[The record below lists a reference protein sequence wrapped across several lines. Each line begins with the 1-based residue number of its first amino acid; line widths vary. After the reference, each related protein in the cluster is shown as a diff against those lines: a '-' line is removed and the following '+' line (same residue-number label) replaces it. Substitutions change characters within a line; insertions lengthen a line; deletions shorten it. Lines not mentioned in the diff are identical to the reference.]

1 MSYDKYCWEDTQERE
16 EIRINKEIN
25 KTFVFPDTYRK
36 LQEAK
41 KMQTRDEY
49 AKELGFTDYESLEDS
64 VEELKENNIPIDFKA
79 FGYESDGR
87 E

>member
-1 MSYDKYCWEDTQERE
+1 MSYDKYCDEETEARE

-25 KTFVFPDTYRK
+25 NTFVFPNTYRK
-36 LQEAK
+36 LKDASSTK
-41 KMQTRDEY
+41 VR
-49 AKELGFTDYESLEDS
+49 ES
-64 VEELKENNIPIDFKA
+64 NIPIDFKA

>member
-1 MSYDKYCWEDTQERE
+1 MSYDKYCDEETEARE

-25 KTFVFPDTYRK
+25 NTFVFPDTYRK
-36 LQEAK
+36 LKDVSNIKVQE
-41 KMQTRDEY
+41 
-49 AKELGFTDYESLEDS
+49 S
-64 VEELKENNIPIDFKA
+64 NIPIDFKA

>member
-1 MSYDKYCWEDTQERE
+1 MSYDKYCDEETEARE

-25 KTFVFPDTYRK
+25 NTFVFPTAYKK
-36 LQEAK
+36 LKDASSTKVQ
-41 KMQTRDEY
+41 
-49 AKELGFTDYESLEDS
+49 
-64 VEELKENNIPIDFKA
+64 ENNIPINFKA

>member
-1 MSYDKYCWEDTQERE
+1 MGYDEYCWKDTQERE
-16 EIRINKEIN
+16 EIQINKEIN

-36 LQEAK
+36 LKDASSTK
-41 KMQTRDEY
+41 VR
-49 AKELGFTDYESLEDS
+49 ES
-64 VEELKENNIPIDFKA
+64 NIPIDFKA

>member
-1 MSYDKYCWEDTQERE
+1 MGYDKYCWEDTQERE

-25 KTFVFPDTYRK
+25 NTFVFPDTYRK
-36 LQEAK
+36 LKDASSAKVQE
-41 KMQTRDEY
+41 
-49 AKELGFTDYESLEDS
+49 S
-64 VEELKENNIPIDFKA
+64 NIPIDFKA

>member
-1 MSYDKYCWEDTQERE
+1 MSYDKYCWEDTQERD

-25 KTFVFPDTYRK
+25 KTFVFPTAYKK
-36 LQEAK
+36 LKDASSAK
-41 KMQTRDEY
+41 VQ
-49 AKELGFTDYESLEDS
+49 
-64 VEELKENNIPIDFKA
+64 ENNIPIDFKA

>member
-1 MSYDKYCWEDTQERE
+1 MGYDKYCYEETQERE

-25 KTFVFPDTYRK
+25 NTFVFPNTYKK
-36 LQEAK
+36 LKDASSTKVQE
-41 KMQTRDEY
+41 
-49 AKELGFTDYESLEDS
+49 S
-64 VEELKENNIPIDFKA
+64 NISIDFKA

>member
-1 MSYDKYCWEDTQERE
+1 MGYDKYCWEDTQERD

-25 KTFVFPDTYRK
+25 KTFVFPYCYKK
-36 LQEAK
+36 LKDASSTKVQE
-41 KMQTRDEY
+41 
-49 AKELGFTDYESLEDS
+49 S
-64 VEELKENNIPIDFKA
+64 NIPIDFKA